1 LDFNDA
7 YVSQMNGAGHPSDT
21 IAALLTAGELGQR
34 SGRDL
39 ITATVLAYEVYC
51 KIGDVFD
58 YLGHGIDH
66 TTVTGMGAVVGAG
79 KLLGLTPEEMV
90 HAIGIT
96 VGGNT
101 ATRQGRADT
110 LSNWKAYA
118 AADACRK
125 AIFSVQ
131 LAGNGMTGPSNV
143 FEGRYGFFKVMS
155 RKPVAP
161 PQLGEPFG
169 IRRCFTKRFPLGQF
183 SQTVAQ
189 AAVEARSY
197 FKSPDEI
204 LEVNIHASRSA
215 IKIMADGP
223 DKWRPQTHETADH
236 SIPYSAGL
244 ALMYGKIDPDYYED
258 PYLHDARLLDLV
270 SRIKC
275 LPSDEADQPDL
286 ANLCE
291 LEVVLR
297 SGVRKT
303 VRVEYHRGH
312 FKNPMTDAEMEEKF
326 RLMAQKHLPADR
338 VDNLL
343 RIVWSVEKEPQVSNL
358 IGRRGCDHSRPGRGS
373 LLERGLS
380 RRGVRLKRKSRPRC
394 GLWSCG
400 FQRNCLGDFRS
411 CWSLSQAGFSER
423 RRSPTPPA
431 IRVRRIRRGRR
442 RLASASQASIA
453 ANSFS
458 IARADGAPSASL
470 RRIVSASSGRSSP
483 ERRASS
489 RSPASAC
496 SMRSA
501 SRRLSAPAACHGN
514 SSSISCRPGCLL
526 IAVLATSFDFFR
538 LSSSAVRLSSS
549 A

>member
-1 LDFNDA
+1 MANSVAPSIGRRRFLTQAAAAGLAAGAPTFPAIGQEGKLSSTVESDQLSLGEKLARYATSLRYEDLPEDVIQIAKRTILDTIGCAFGGYTAGPSKIAMKLAGDVSSKQGATILISGIKTSPDLAVFADGVMIRYLDFNDA

-21 IAALLTAGELGQR
+21 IAALLTAAELSQR

-39 ITATVLAYEVYC
+39 ITTTVLAYEIYC

-66 TTVTGMGAVVGAG
+66 TTVTGMGAVVGSG
-79 KLLGLTPEEMV
+79 RLLGLTPKEMV

-131 LAGNGMTGPSNV
+131 LAQNGMTGPSNV
-143 FEGRYGFFKVMS
+143 FDGRYGFFKVMS
-155 RKPVAP
+155 RKPVAS

-169 IRRCFTKRFPLGQF
+169 IRRAFTKRFPLGQF

-189 AAVEARSY
+189 AAVEARP
-197 FKSPDEI
+197 FIKNPDEL
-204 LEVNIHASRSA
+204 LEVNIHTSHSA

-244 ALMYGKIDPDYYED
+244 ALMYGKIAPDYYED
-258 PYLHDARLLDLV
+258 PYLHDPRLLDLV

-275 LPSDEADQPDL
+275 LPLDEADKPEL

-291 LEVVLR
+291 LEVVLK
-297 SGVRKT
+297 SGARKT

-326 RLMAQKHLPADR
+326 RLMAQKHMHVDR

-343 RIVWSVEKEPQVSNL
+343 RIIWGIENE
-358 IGRRGCDHSRPGRGS
+358 
-373 LLERGLS
+373 
-380 RRGVRLKRKSRPRC
+380 
-394 GLWSCG
+394 
-400 FQRNCLGDFRS
+400 
-411 CWSLSQAGFSER
+411 A
-423 RRSPTPPA
+423 
-431 IRVRRIRRGRR
+431 
-442 RLASASQASIA
+442 QASSLIA
-453 ANSFS
+453 AT
-458 IARADGAPSASL
+458 
-470 RRIVSASSGRSSP
+470 RI
-483 ERRASS
+483 
-489 RSPASAC
+489 
-496 SMRSA
+496 
-501 SRRLSAPAACHGN
+501 
-514 SSSISCRPGCLL
+514 
-526 IAVLATSFDFFR
+526 
-538 LSSSAVRLSSS
+538 
-549 A
+549 